1 VLRGNAQLTTDE
13 AARARFTVQDK
24 TPLLAIRVDA
34 SAIELRASPALT
46 RANLWPVRA
55 ETDIDPAKLFVEH
68 IKLNKA
74 GGIGAALARASL
86 SVPGVT
92 GLLKKGLD
100 KDYKENLY

>member
-1 VLRGNAQLTTDE
+1 VLRGDARLTTDV
-13 AARARFTVQDK
+13 AARARFTVQDM
-24 TPLLAIRVDA
+24 TPLLAISVAAD
-34 SAIELRASPALT
+34 AIELRASPTLE
-46 RANLWPVRA
+46 RANLWPVHA
-55 ETDIDPAKLFVEH
+55 EIDIDPAKLFVEH